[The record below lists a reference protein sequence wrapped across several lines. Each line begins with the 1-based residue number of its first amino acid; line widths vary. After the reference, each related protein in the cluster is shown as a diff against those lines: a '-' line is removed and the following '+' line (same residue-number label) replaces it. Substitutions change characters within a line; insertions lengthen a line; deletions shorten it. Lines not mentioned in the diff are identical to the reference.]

1 MSASTVASERR
12 CVVVD
17 WQCREREGKVKIE
30 GYMSVSD
37 EEAHHH
43 REFAEHYLAD
53 LHFLYKDSDHK
64 DKKVTIFKLLL
75 YIY

>member
-1 MSASTVASERR
+1 MVLAFLDSQEILW
-12 CVVVD
+12 D
-17 WQCREREGKVKIE
+17 
-30 GYMSVSD
+30 SD
-37 EEAHHH
+37 EDR
-43 REFAEHYLAD
+43 REFDEHYLAD